1 VVQGGVPAEDLLC
14 LKLSVSIDLNNC
26 TE

>member
-14 LKLSVSIDLNNC
+14 LKLWVSIDLNNC
-26 TE
+26 TG